1 MGIESIDCRNEKKMY
16 SFRLSSVSM
25 NLARERISG
34 SENGRGP
41 AYTSEQGFVDEPT
54 SAIDALYDI

>member
-1 MGIESIDCRNEKKMY
+1 MY
-16 SFRLSSVSM
+16 SFKLSSVSM